1 MDRNTL
7 HKFFTEVFS
16 KERLSEKEASRLL
29 RCSELGTLSFWRRSW
44 QEKPQK
50 NCLYLLVE
58 GSLGEERKE
67 DYSSLG
73 IPVWKRGEFLADPT
87 KVFAS
92 LERNE
97 LFEKEPVQIA
107 EIDLTAL
114 QASEE
119 DLRLYGKVWRHAA
132 RDFRRDL
139 HSTCSLLQELS
150 REKLDAKQASQHI
163 STVIVQIFVLMS
175 VWFATANFI
184 VEVGGAH
191 YYQVFSKLF
200 TPIMLSAFSVPIIL
214 LIARS
219 HYPLEFY
226 GLTWN
231 RGGRCA
237 LEGVLYSIPG
247 IFFLTFCKW
256 LFVRYSTLLAGM
268 SLFRFEVDVRTTL
281 LWGIIYAFFTP
292 LQEIIIRGTIQ
303 SSFRNFFR
311 GKYRSGKAIL
321 VSNLVFQMVHAVRG
335 FYLSLACF
343 LLGLYWGLLFDRQK
357 SIIGVSVSHFLLGL
371 WGFFILEFDAILNLI
386 DLEEYQ
392 QCLRNQIYPF

>member
-7 HKFFTEVFS
+7 HKFFIEVFS
-16 KERLSEKEASRLL
+16 KERLSKKEASRLL
-29 RCSELGTLSFWRRSW
+29 RCSEVGTLSFWRGLS

-50 NCLYLLVE
+50 EYLYLLVE
-58 GSLGEERKE
+58 GSLSENRKE

-73 IPVWKRGEFLADPT
+73 EPVWKKGEFLADPT
-87 KVFAS
+87 EVFAS
-92 LERNE
+92 LEGNE

-119 DLRLYGKVWRHAA
+119 DLRLYGKVWCHVAGA
-132 RDFRRDL
+132 FRGDL
-139 HSTCSLLQELS
+139 HSTRSLLQELS
-150 REKLDAKQASQHI
+150 QEKLDAKQASQHI

-175 VWFATANFI
+175 IWFAIANFI

-191 YYQVFSKLF
+191 YYRIFFNLF
-200 TPIMLSAFSVPIIL
+200 TPIMLSAFSVAVIL

-226 GLTWN
+226 GLTWKH
-231 RGGRCA
+231 GGRCA
-237 LEGVLYSIPG
+237 LEGILYSIPA
-247 IFFLTFCKW
+247 ILFLTFCKW
-256 LFVRYSTLLAGM
+256 LFVRYSTLFAGM
-268 SLFRFEVDVRTTL
+268 PLFRVEVDVRRTL

-335 FYLSLACF
+335 FYLSLASF

-371 WGFFILEFDAILNLI
+371 WGFFVLEFDTILHLI
-386 DLEEYQ
+386 DFEEYQ
-392 QCLRNQIYPF
+392 QCLRNQVYPF